1 MPHKVLGEIHC
12 DCCGFEVMDGEK
24 VYYDNGVI
32 LHFRPECL
40 SDYYSRV
47 ITSQGKTWSLRLRRP
62 LRLQRKTPL
71 QMLIK

>member
-1 MPHKVLGEIHC
+1 MVLGEIRC

-40 SDYYSRV
+40 SGYYSGV
-47 ITSQGKTWSLRLRRP
+47 ITDPDKNWNRRGRRP

-71 QMLIK
+71 RMLIK